1 MRTWSWIVVA
11 LAAVVAAPVGRV
23 GAQASSGTSATAF
36 YPASDAPRDID
47 AAVAAARQDGK
58 YVLLDFGADWCPD
71 CRVLGGLFED
81 ATVAPIVAANF
92 HVVRVDVGRRDK
104 NGDLAAKYGAT
115 SGDWIPALVVLDA
128 DRKAIAVTDDHVRVT
143 RRTTAAELAE
153 LLRGWAPKKTVR
165 SLTSFEQGGVR
176 VSVALQEDGA
186 HHAWLAAEFEPTRTG
201 VHLYDKDLPPQGID
215 GLGRP
220 TRLAVVSSRGL
231 TVTGGVTA
239 DRPVTTDRIEELN
252 VVLPVYPAGPVTL
265 RLPVRVDRGASAEL
279 SLGYMACGGLGCQPP
294 VTDKRVRV
302 TVSQDASSVYPKS

>member
-11 LAAVVAAPVGRV
+11 LAAVIAAPVGRV
-23 GAQASSGTSATAF
+23 GAQTSSGPSATTF

-176 VSVALQEDGA
+176 VRVALEEDGA
-186 HHAWLAAEFEPTRTG
+186 HHAWLAAAFEPTRTG

-265 RLPVRVDRGASAEL
+265 RLPVRIDLGASAEL

-302 TVSQDASSVYPKS
+302 SMTGDRGPVQPAS